1 MKRRSFLRN
10 LGFTGGIFALP
21 SILTNANAAKAET
34 NNQLEI
40 KGKVVSNGKGIAG
53 VVVSDGKQVVKTD
66 KNGQYRFTVKE
77 STDFVFISSP
87 AGYAFN
93 HTDYIAN
100 FFVSI
105 KGKRG
110 ILNHN
115 FELTQLNTSDQQH
128 NFVVWA
134 DTQMISAADCEQLK
148 ATTVPDF
155 KKLLQEYPAN
165 TLFHGIG
172 CGDLVWD
179 KFLYFKDYKEAIA
192 KTGVP
197 FYNVIGNHDMDLN
210 SRTDD
215 YSSETFKEQF
225 GPTYYS
231 YNRGAI
237 HYVVLDDVFFI
248 GTAKKYIG
256 YLTENQLAWLEKDL
270 QHVTPGTTVVVS
282 LHIPTFTGAPK
293 RNKKEEDFGGTVSNR
308 KKLYALLA
316 PYKVHILSGHTHFNE
331 CWEEGNIMEH
341 NHGTV
346 CGAWWTGPI
355 CGDGTPR
362 GYGVYEVNGSDI
374 KWFYKS
380 TGKENNHQLRIYP
393 KGYATAYPEE
403 IAVNIWNWD
412 AQWKIEWFEDGVS
425 KGAPEQRVAKDPWAI
440 ELYEGPALPQKHKFV
455 EPSLTEHLFFIKPLA
470 SAKEIKVKATDRFG
484 KIYEETIKIG

>member
-21 SILTNANAAKAET
+21 SVLTSAHATTVET
-34 NNQLEI
+34 DDQLVI

-53 VVVSDGKQVVKTD
+53 VVVSDGTQVFKTD
-66 KNGQYRFTVKE
+66 KNGQYQFTVKE
-77 STDFVFISSP
+77 NADFVFISSP

-110 ILNHN
+110 ILNHD
-115 FELTQLNTSDQQH
+115 FVLTQLNTNDQQH

-134 DTQMISAADCEQLK
+134 DTQMISAEDCAQLK

-155 KKLLQEYPAN
+155 KKLLEQYPAN

-179 KFLYFKDYKEAIA
+179 KFEYFKDYKEAIA
-192 KTGVP
+192 TTGVP

-215 YSSETFKEQF
+215 YSAETFKQAF

-231 YNRGAI
+231 FNRGAI

-256 YLTENQLAWLEKDL
+256 YLTEQQLAWLEKDL
-270 QHVTPGTTVVVS
+270 QFVTPGTTVVVN

-316 PYKVHILSGHTHFNE
+316 PYKVHIMSGHTHFNE

-355 CGDGTPR
+355 CGDGTPS
-362 GYGVYEVNGSDI
+362 GYGVYEVNGNDI

-393 KGYATAYPEE
+393 KGYAKAYPEE

-412 AQWKIEWFEDGVS
+412 TQWKIEWFEDGVS

-440 ELYEGPALPQKHKFV
+440 ELYEGPTLPQKHKFV
-455 EPSLTEHLFFIKPLA
+455 EPSLTEHLFFVEPSA

-484 KIYEETIKIG
+484 KIYEEAIKIA